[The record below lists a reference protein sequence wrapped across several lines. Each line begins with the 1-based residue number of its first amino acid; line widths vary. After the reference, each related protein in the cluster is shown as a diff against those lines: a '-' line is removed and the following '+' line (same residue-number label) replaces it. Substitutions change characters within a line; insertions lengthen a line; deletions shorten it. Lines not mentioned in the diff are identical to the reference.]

1 MNDKRHVAV
10 TSSESSDARA
20 RGSPSALLG
29 GRRRWR
35 ALLPV
40 VELCGFLLFAVL
52 AVAWDASGLA
62 LPLLPAGTFQIVPG
76 ESSVTFSV
84 PDNRGGFTG
93 RTSQVTGRVTVET
106 RPGSG
111 AYTARISASIDT
123 RSITT
128 GVGSRDA
135 AMRTMFLHTAEFPAI
150 TYQATATATPGTGVR
165 PFPVAVRGRLTIQ
178 NITREQDFTST
189 GRARVREYVAD
200 ASTTLRMAD
209 YKIPYPRAFIFVARD
224 PVTIRLHIVARS
236 AEATLGV
243 RDNRGSDFYWVDTIW
258 TRWVAKTF
266 RPALKPSLPRSSRRY
281 WLPFIGTTEDSNLG
295 ITAL

>member
-1 MNDKRHVAV
+1 MSDKRQVIV
-10 TSSESSDARA
+10 TGSESSDAGA
-20 RGSPSALLG
+20 RGSPDALIG
-29 GRRRWR
+29 ARRRWAR
-35 ALLPV
+35 GTPRV
-40 VELCGFLLFAVL
+40 VLCGLLLAAVL
-52 AVAWDASGLA
+52 AVAWDASGST
-62 LPLLPAGTFQIVPG
+62 LPLLPAGTFRIVPG

-93 RTSQVTGRVTVET
+93 HTSQVTGRVTVEA
-106 RPGSG
+106 RRGNG
-111 AYTARISASIDT
+111 AYTARIAASIDT

-128 GVGSRDA
+128 GIGSRDA
-135 AMRTMFLHTAEFPAI
+135 AMRTTFLHTAEFPAI

-189 GRARVREYVAD
+189 GRALASEYVAD

-243 RDNRGSDFYWVDTIW
+243 RDNRGSDFYRGRYHLDEVGSEDFQARTHA
-258 TRWVAKTF
+258 VAT
-266 RPALKPSLPRSSRRY
+266 ALKPSLLDRVLS
-281 WLPFIGTTEDSNLG
+281 
-295 ITAL
+295 A